1 MRTTSQLFIAVF
13 TLLALAASAYAQ
25 TSREQLNQMVQQL
38 QKTPN
43 DNALREK
50 IIKLAATIKPAPAIP
65 EEAQRRM
72 VRGAAAFKSAT
83 SAAGYQDAAKEFEQ
97 ATQAAPWYGDAY
109 FNLGVS
115 QDKAGNYEA
124 ALRSLKFAQ
133 LTSPDS
139 KEIKT
144 LMYEVEFRQE
154 KANSPEAR
162 AAKQKFKDDD
172 LIKSL
177 EGAVF
182 SHSFSNVESEY
193 RISNGRAVEWNRRI
207 AFRGPLCGS
216 GAHMSGPIGE
226 QMTCPDFRA
235 IRLVGRR
242 GERSHHFGIDSD
254 VLARH
259 TPCNPKERADIVGAL
274 AEAHVELVLIHPF
287 REGNGR
293 MARVLSTLMALQAGL
308 PLLDFGLIAGERK
321 ETYFTAVQAGLDK
334 NYKPMEQLFAE
345 IIERS
350 LAAS

>member
-1 MRTTSQLFIAVF
+1 M
-13 TLLALAASAYAQ
+13 ALATSAYAE
-25 TSREQLNQMVQQL
+25 SPREQLNQMVQQL

-50 IIKLAATIKPAPAIP
+50 IIKLAASIKPAPALP
-65 EEAQRRM
+65 DEAERRM

-124 ALRSLKFAQ
+124 ALRSLKFAR

-162 AAKQKFKDDD
+162 AAMQKTKDDD
-172 LIKSL
+172 LVKRL
-177 EGAVF
+177 EGVVF
-182 SHSFSNVESEY
+182 SYSYPNMEAQY
-193 RISNGRAVEWNRRI
+193 RVSNGRAVYWTRRI
-207 AFRGPLCGS
+207 ASGAPLCHS
-216 GAHMSGPIGE
+216 GIHRDGPIGE
-226 QMTCPDFRA
+226 QMTCPDYFA

-242 GERSHHFGIDSD
+242 GERSSTSMSGMPGTI
-254 VLARH
+254 
-259 TPCNPKERADIVGAL
+259 EI
-274 AEAHVELVLIHPF
+274 AEDGQTLKYKYIANDNRGYELVF
-287 REGNGR
+287 KR
-293 MARVLSTLMALQAGL
+293 Q
-308 PLLDFGLIAGERK
+308 
-321 ETYFTAVQAGLDK
+321 
-334 NYKPMEQLFAE
+334 
-345 IIERS
+345 
-350 LAAS
+350 